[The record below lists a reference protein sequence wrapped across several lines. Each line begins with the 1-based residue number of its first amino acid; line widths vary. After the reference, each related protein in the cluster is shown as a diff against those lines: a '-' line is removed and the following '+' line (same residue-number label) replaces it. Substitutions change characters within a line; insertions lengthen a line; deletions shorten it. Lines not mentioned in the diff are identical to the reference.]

1 MVYSN
6 DPDNSLFGV
15 SKEFQKILD
24 VFQPIS
30 KACAALHRPWVT
42 AEDIR
47 LGFSSLTDDLLIFHF
62 SGHAGENILQANNLQ
77 GTATIIFSKH
87 LAEYIK
93 PLATGLKLVFLNG
106 CSTRKQA
113 NFFLENGI
121 PAVIATNK
129 PIKDSYALD
138 FAVRF
143 YTEFTS
149 RTPAKTLQ
157 EAFKAALES
166 FYLEKGS
173 PVDDANNTFNPDFLI
188 DSVLKLEDAV
198 RGINTQS
205 EDNSLEIYDLH
216 IQEGSTVGSEKFE
229 EWVTVTSSGSKI
241 QKTDKDKVQS
251 MGLSMEGYLLCDRAT
266 ETSEFEKIC
275 LEKMSN
281 TRPEP
286 AFFFYHDMSYNRPDF
301 IPRRFELFSLRK
313 ICGNTLFDFKELDL
327 PDIAQF
333 SDNDPLS
340 NEAQQNQDR
349 FKIRLSEIY
358 KEKVGGKDAEPN
370 RLCALNRRPPDEKL
384 FVIHHRLN
392 LSEWTN
398 YKNPSR
404 NETLQKYLET
414 LLDWY
419 INTYSKELQ
428 RDLSERLVIV
438 FSASFNRPNPFIH
451 EVFEKMKQKMPNHT
465 FNFNQ
470 LDNIFVDD
478 VDEWQKSFLV
488 EDKNQTLFNATLLFN
503 DIQKDAYD
511 LPLSMLIT
519 HLEKQIENYNKRYF
533 NKINGLG

>member
-1 MVYSN
+1 MAYSFN
-6 DPDNSLFGV
+6 PDNPLFGV
-15 SKEFQKILD
+15 SKEFQKVLD
-24 VFQPIS
+24 VLFPIS
-30 KACAALHRPWVT
+30 KDCIALPRPFAT

-47 LGFSSLTDDLLIFHF
+47 TGFSNLTDELLIFHF
-62 SGHAGENILQANNLQ
+62 SGHAGANILQVNDLQ
-77 GTATIIFSKH
+77 GTAKILFSKH

-106 CSTRKQA
+106 CSTRDQA
-113 NFFLENGI
+113 DFFLDSGI
-121 PAVIATNK
+121 SAVIASNK

-149 RTPAKTLQ
+149 RTPTKTLQ
-157 EAFKAALES
+157 QAFDAARNS
-166 FYLEKGS
+166 FYTDNGS
-173 PVDDANNTFNPDFLI
+173 PTENGANTFNSDFI
-188 DSVLKLEDAV
+188 NESV
-198 RGINTQS
+198 RGIFTHME
-205 EDNSLEIYDLH
+205 EDSPEIYDLH
-216 IQEGSTVGSEKFE
+216 IQKDSTVGSEKFE
-229 EWVTVTSSGSKI
+229 EWVTETASGFKI
-241 QKTDKDKVQS
+241 QKVEKDKVQS
-251 MGLSMEGYLLCDRAT
+251 MGVSTDGYLLCDRAT
-266 ETSEFEKIC
+266 ETGDFERIC
-275 LEKMSN
+275 LEKLSN
-281 TRPEP
+281 KRPEP
-286 AFFFYHDMSYNRPDF
+286 AFFFYHDMSYNRPDL

-313 ICGNTLFDFKELDL
+313 ICGNTIFDFKELDL

-370 RLCALNRRPPDEKL
+370 RLCALNRRPPDEQL

-392 LSEWTN
+392 LSEWTDF
-398 YKNPSR
+398 KNPIR

-428 RDLSERLVIV
+428 RDLSERLIIV

-451 EVFEKMKQKMPNHT
+451 EVFEKMKQKMPNHA

-470 LDNIFVDD
+470 LDNIIVDD

-488 EDKNQTLFNATLLFN
+488 EDKDQTLFNATLLFN

-511 LPLSMLIT
+511 LPLSRLIT
-519 HLEKQIENYNKRYF
+519 PLQMQIESYNKRYF